1 MSPSTAK
8 EGHGT
13 YTHGI
18 YGHTVSQCSEV
29 EAEDLR
35 LSYHPWPH
43 SRFKAHMGDVKL
55 SEIKRKVFL
64 VYDSTFF
71 FKKGS
76 YYYSFGFVD

>member
-1 MSPSTAK
+1 MVHIHMVYMVTLL
-8 EGHGT
+8 
-13 YTHGI
+13 
-18 YGHTVSQCSEV
+18 SQCSEV

-64 VYDSTFF
+64 VYDSAFF